1 MDWTRA
7 IDAYCE
13 RTGPDFWAEP
23 VNALT
28 NAAFLIA
35 ALILA
40 RRIRGDWPG
49 AGLARA
55 LVAILAAIGVGS
67 FLFHTFA
74 TAWSSSA
81 DVLPIVAFILVY
93 VFVANRHFLGLSR
106 PAALGGTAL
115 FVPYA
120 ALTIPLFAHLPGFG
134 VSAAYWPV
142 PLLIALYA
150 AGLRRRAP
158 ATARGLA
165 LGAGI
170 LTVSLVLRSLDE
182 GLCAAFPLGTHF
194 VWHLLNA
201 VMLGWMIEVFRRH
214 MLAGRGAGR

>member
-1 MDWTRA
+1 MDWTQA

-13 RTGPDFWAEP
+13 RTGPEFWAEP
-23 VNALT
+23 VNAVT
-28 NAAFLIA
+28 NAAFLVA
-35 ALILA
+35 ALVMA

-74 TAWSSSA
+74 VAWASTA

-93 VFVANRHFLGLSR
+93 VFVANRYVLGLGQ
-106 PAALGGTAL
+106 PAALGATAL

-120 ALTIPLFAHLPGFG
+120 ALTIPVFAHLPGFE

-150 AGLRRRAP
+150 FGLRRRAP

-165 LGAGI
+165 AGAGI
-170 LTVSLVLRSLDE
+170 LAISLVFRSLDE
-182 GLCAAFPLGTHF
+182 GVCGALPLGTHF
-194 VWHLLNA
+194 AWHLLNA
-201 VMLGWMIEVFRRH
+201 LMLGWMIEVFRRH
-214 MLAGRGAGR
+214 MLAGDGAGR